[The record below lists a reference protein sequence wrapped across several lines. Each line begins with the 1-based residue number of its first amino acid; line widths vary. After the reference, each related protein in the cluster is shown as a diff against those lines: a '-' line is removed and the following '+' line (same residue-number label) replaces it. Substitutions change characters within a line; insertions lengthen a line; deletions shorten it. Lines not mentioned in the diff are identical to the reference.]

1 MLGLGN
7 AITSSGGPKGPP
19 PLTFVASTDVFL
31 SSSTTSASGTTAP
44 TTAGTSLFDIRLSLV
59 TPDYEASDVPS
70 NFIFENITVENL
82 TESSG
87 PQTISSGPLSADS
100 AIDVNGLGIFVYI
113 FDASSPMD
121 DVDLGSTSG
130 ATAAHN
136 GSSTNVFR
144 VSFDVSKVGYSGT
157 VSFQKD
163 FSLTDSDA

>member
-7 AITSSGGPKGPP
+7 AITSSGAPEGLP
-19 PLTFVASTDVFL
+19 PLSFDVSTSVFL
-31 SSSTTSASGTTAP
+31 TPSTFPDSGSTAP
-44 TTAGTSLFDIRLSLV
+44 TAAGNSLFDIRLQLIA
-59 TPDYEASDVPS
+59 DYEASDVAS
-70 NFIFENITVENL
+70 NFVFNNITVENL

-100 AIDVNGLGIFVYI
+100 VVDVNNLGVAVYV
-113 FDASSPMD
+113 FDASSPMN